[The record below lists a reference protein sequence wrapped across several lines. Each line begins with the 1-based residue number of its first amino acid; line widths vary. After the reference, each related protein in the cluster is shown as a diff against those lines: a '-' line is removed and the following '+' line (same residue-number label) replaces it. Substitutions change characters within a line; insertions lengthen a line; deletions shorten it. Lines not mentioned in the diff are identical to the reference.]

1 MKKNLNAQ
9 KYGIYLS
16 SHVGKVRQNNED
28 NFAINGFCKE
38 QDAPIYSYT
47 KPWDDTPVLL
57 AVFDGIGGAAN
68 GEVAAKIA
76 ADCTMELYK
85 QLLKQPNTEPDGL
98 VIEYVQTANR
108 KIGEMLSYANCGRGG
123 CTLALAY
130 VKDGLVYTYSIGDSR
145 IYWLHDGK
153 LYRISKDHTLAMK
166 KYEDNIYTKEEAEN
180 SPDQH
185 TLTLY
190 LGMREQENLTPE
202 IYFPFRMA
210 VGDKLLLC
218 SDGLYD
224 MASADEITQTLN
236 GATDPANDLV
246 ELALKNGGGDN
257 VTCVVLQAE

>member
-1 MKKNLNAQ
+1 MKKNLNAN
-9 KYGIYLS
+9 KYGIYVS
-16 SHVGKVRQNNED
+16 SNVGKVRGNNED
-28 NFAINGFCKE
+28 NFSINGFSKE
-38 QDAPIYSYT
+38 QDAPIYSFS

-68 GEVAAKIA
+68 GEVASKIA
-76 ADCTMELYK
+76 ANCTLDLYK
-85 QLLKQPNTEPDGL
+85 QLSKQSLTEPDNFVL
-98 VIEYVQTANR
+98 EYVQSANR
-108 KIGEMLSYANCGRGG
+108 KIGEMLAAANCGRGG

-130 VKDGLVYTYSIGDSR
+130 IKDELVYTYSIGDSR

-166 KYEDNIYTKEEAEN
+166 KYEANIYTKEEAEN
-180 SPDQH
+180 SPEQH

-190 LGMREQENLTPE
+190 LGMSDEQNLTPE

-224 MASADEITQTLN
+224 MANADEITQTLN
-236 GATDPANDLV
+236 SATDPANDLV

-257 VTCVVLQAE
+257 VTCVVLQME